1 MLSWQEFAEYAK
13 ELKISSE
20 YVEQNREFF
29 NKIDPDYFDKLLGL
43 QELPEREIE
52 TAYPDGEYRRLIFIL
67 LVAKYPQMKKIYQER
82 GYSML
87 HFEEVK
93 QDISLWLDKSMAD
106 TKGKIAGI
114 DFRLYNWESM
124 IFAGETLQFGRLQCN
139 RRHKFES
146 KVGCFVNSAGEIEI
160 RKVDGNCKD
169 ALFSFDDEA
178 INIHIPASGKLL
190 REDCL
195 KSLKMM
201 KEFFEQQAV
210 DYKAVVCYSWI
221 LDPVF
226 AEITPKSNLIEFQK
240 LGHLYRM
247 DGHDQTDE
255 VAWRVFDIPEAN
267 IAEIEKIPCR
277 SSMQKA
283 VAAYLR
289 NGGKFCEYGM
299 IILRSE
305 LETLL
310 KN

>member
-1 MLSWQEFAEYAK
+1 MLSWQEFTEYAQ
-13 ELKISSE
+13 ELKIASE
-20 YVEQNREFF
+20 YIEQNRDFF
-29 NKIDPDYFDKLLGL
+29 GKIDSDYFDRLMSSN
-43 QELPEREIE
+43 ELPERELE
-52 TAYPDGEYRRLIFIL
+52 NLYPSEEYRRLIFIL
-67 LVAKYPQMKKIYQER
+67 LVAKYPEMKKIYQER
-82 GYSML
+82 GYSMV
-87 HFEEVK
+87 HFEEIK
-93 QDISLWLDKSMAD
+93 QDISLWLSKSMAD

-114 DFRLYNWESM
+114 DFRLYEWENM

-146 KVGCFVNSAGEIEI
+146 KVGCFVGDNGEIEI
-160 RKVDGNCKD
+160 RKVDRNCKD
-169 ALFSFDDEA
+169 ALFSFGDEA

-201 KEFFEQQAV
+201 KEFFESQGV

-247 DGHDQTDE
+247 DDHDQTDE
-255 VAWRVFDIPEAN
+255 VAWRVFDLPTAN
-267 IAEIEKIPCR
+267 IAEIEKITCKT
-277 SSMQKA
+277 SMQKA
-283 VAAYLR
+283 VADYFKR
-289 NGGKFCEYGM
+289 GGKFCEYGM

-305 LETLL
+305 LETLF
-310 KN
+310 